1 MTEHKL
7 GYVIGEIIGTF
18 ILVFIGCGSVAY
30 SIINPEFS
38 LINIALLWSAG
49 VFLGIIVSQKW
60 SDSHLNPAVSFAF
73 YLKKNMT
80 FKRFLM
86 ESLAQ
91 LIGAILAAVSLF
103 FIFNKK
109 LKTVEND
116 MKWDRGELSGGST
129 AKMFGEFYD
138 PNTVSV
144 WEGMAVE
151 GFGTFILVFM
161 IFLFVRHLS
170 ESKYLSFCFIGL
182 TVGLIIMFI
191 APITQCGINPARDL
205 GPRIVSYLFGWKSA
219 FDLPNG
225 GAILVYV
232 VGPFIGAGL
241 AVAFHNLMIRWKQV

>member
-7 GYVIGEIIGTF
+7 TYVIGEAIGTY
-18 ILVFIGCGSVAY
+18 ILVLIGCGSVAY
-30 SIINPEFS
+30 SLINPEFS
-38 LINIALLWSAG
+38 LINIALIWSAG
-49 VFLGIIVSQKW
+49 VFLGIIASQKW

-73 YLKKNMT
+73 YLKKDIDL
-80 FKRFLM
+80 KRFFI

-91 LIGAILAAVSLF
+91 LVGAMLAAVSLF

-109 LKTVEND
+109 LKAIESEMN
-116 MKWDRGELSGGST
+116 WERSELTGGT

-205 GPRIVSYLFGWKSA
+205 GPRIVSYLFGWKSS

-225 GAILVYV
+225 GAILSYV
-232 VGPFIGAGL
+232 IGPLIGAGL
-241 AVAFHNLMIRWKQV
+241 AVAFHNMLIKLKWV